1 MRRGMSAIIVKDN
14 KVSVGIII
22 DRDLAIKT
30 TVSKKI
36 RKLAVSENS
45 KSAGLI
51 TSANLINQLVK

>member
-45 KSAGLI
+45 KNAGRI
-51 TSANLINQLVK
+51 TSTDLINQLVK